1 MVMPIDWGE
10 IFARRPDLEPPGQR
24 EAAETVKARW
34 AERPKCGKPKRKGKG
49 KEARLTSI
57 KHTNPDP

>member
-24 EAAETVKARW
+24 EAAEAVKQ
-34 AERPKCGKPKRKGKG
+34 KPKRERKRSRTKE
-49 KEARLTSI
+49 KEARFTGL